1 MLLKLRNIFEIAA
14 EFIRYS
20 LVGIVLNGSGYVAFL
35 FLVYGL
41 EISQFTS
48 ITLIFPS
55 FTLIGLILQSRFVFK
70 KSKTNL
76 ANLFPLSLLYITN
89 YSFNIAGMWLLSV
102 RFNIEPAIA
111 QILLVTF
118 MVAYTFKFTK
128 HIINRKGRNTGVNND
143 SV

>member
-1 MLLKLRNIFEIAA
+1 MLLKIRNVFEIAA
-14 EFIRYS
+14 EIIRYS

-41 EISQFTS
+41 EISQFTA

-55 FTLIGLILQSRFVFK
+55 FTLIGLVLQSRFVFK
-70 KSKTNL
+70 KSKTNFS
-76 ANLFPLSLLYITN
+76 NLFPLSLLYVTN
-89 YSFNIAGMWLLSV
+89 YCLNIAGMWLLSV

-111 QILLVTF
+111 QFLLVTF

-128 HIINRKGRNTGVNND
+128 HIIDYEDRNTRVNND